1 MEDSLKPGV
10 TGLYCD
16 HVMAILG
23 YEVPDVPSGEALVA
37 VAKRITVPPAEAE
50 QGWRTD
56 PPFPGVAEKPAEMR
70 GRWRMICATRLYIDN
85 REAAVMFMTL
95 VSGRRI
101 GINLNPPG
109 THIPKE
115 YLPLSS
121 R

>member
-10 TGLYCD
+10 TGLYRD
-16 HVMAILG
+16 HVIAILG
-23 YEVPDVPSGEALVA
+23 YEVPNAPSGEALVA
-37 VAKRITVPPAEAE
+37 
-50 QGWRTD
+50 
-56 PPFPGVAEKPAEMR
+56 EKPEEMS

-109 THIPKE
+109 THIPEE